1 VNVPAPP
8 LDLAEAIDTLL
19 VRGPA
24 PSEHLRYLDI
34 PGATVA
40 VSAASAHPNGNR
52 VGLTDVTPD
61 DADALIRRV
70 LAEFRALGHGLQWFV
85 TPRSRPHDLAQRLEA
100 HGLTLRRDA
109 GMVGMARSTTA
120 AAIDAPPSA
129 DVRSVELADIRSHAR
144 IVAEG
149 FGMPMEACLDMLDR
163 FGAGAVSD
171 AVMLHY
177 LAFEGSE
184 AVGYAST
191 LVDHARRVT
200 LLGGSAVLAPH
211 RGRGLYRALVRAR
224 SDDARRLGSEA
235 VVVHA
240 NRATS
245 APILAGLGFEEVMEI
260 AVYVLEPPGA
270 STPV

>member
-24 PSEHLRYLDI
+24 PSDHLRYLDV
-34 PGATVA
+34 PGVVAA
-40 VSAASAHPNGNR
+40 VSPKSAHPNGNR

-85 TPRSRPHDLAQRLEA
+85 TPRSRPHDLASRLEA
-100 HGLTLRRDA
+100 HGLVLRGDA
-109 GMVGMARSTTA
+109 GMVGMARATTA
-120 AAIDAPPSA
+120 AAIGAPPFA
-129 DVRSVELADIRSHAR
+129 EVRSVDLADIRRHAR

-149 FGMPMEACLDMLDR
+149 FAMPIAACLDMLDMFR
-163 FGAGAVSD
+163 AGATPG
-171 AVMLHY
+171 AEMLHY
-177 LAFEGSE
+177 LAFEASTP
-184 AVGYAST
+184 VGYASA

-200 LLGGSAVLAPH
+200 LLGGSAVLASH
-211 RGRGLYRALVRAR
+211 RGRGHYRALVRAR
-224 SDDARRLGSEA
+224 SEDARRLGSEA

-240 NRATS
+240 SRATS
-245 APILAGLGFEEVMEI
+245 APILARLAFEEVMAIE
-260 AVYVLEPPGA
+260 AYVLAPPEAAG
-270 STPV
+270 